1 MQRHCKQPSTFSTL
15 LHGFLARFCRV
26 YFVPIFCFCRQ
37 VDFHKFSYLCFQIH
51 TATQRSVSVSRNGNS
66 DADIKAGKSPK
77 KKNKKRDHIEND
89 QFLATL
95 TSIKKE
101 KEIHDIT
108 KEKFWSL
115 QRYVS
120 KFYNHMLHL
129 ITFISYAF

>member
-1 MQRHCKQPSTFSTL
+1 
-15 LHGFLARFCRV
+15 
-26 YFVPIFCFCRQ
+26 
-37 VDFHKFSYLCFQIH
+37 
-51 TATQRSVSVSRNGNS
+51 VSRNGNS

-129 ITFISYAF
+129 ITFFSYAF